1 MVNKVT
7 PAPKSRAPFFLL
19 LLVIV
24 VAGAGGIYY
33 KMDASKSTPIVLAP
47 GTPLPTSEGY
57 LRGNASHSD
66 TSEGGWGL
74 SGRVSWQLSPQ
85 PRQQG

>member
-33 KMDASKSTPIVLAP
+33 KMDASKSKPIALAP

-57 LRGNASHSD
+57 LRGNANAP
-66 TSEGGWGL
+66 
-74 SGRVSWQLSPQ
+74 VSIVEFDKT
-85 PRQQG
+85 G